1 MLKASCNKGDVEIA
15 IKGDI
20 VETCADI
27 LTIINS
33 IYTEIF
39 KDDIIEATF
48 FRDCVEGNI
57 KDSFVIIEEKKDE

>member
-1 MLKASCNKGDVEIA
+1 MLKASCNKGDVEITV
-15 IKGDI
+15 KGDI
-20 VETCADI
+20 VEKCADI

-48 FRDCVEGNI
+48 FRDFIEDNI
-57 KDSFVIIEEKKDE
+57 TDSFVIIEEKKDE

>member
-1 MLKASCNKGDVEIA
+1 MLKASCNKGDVEVR
-15 IKGDI
+15 IKGDV

-57 KDSFVIIEEKKDE
+57 SDSFIIREENTDE